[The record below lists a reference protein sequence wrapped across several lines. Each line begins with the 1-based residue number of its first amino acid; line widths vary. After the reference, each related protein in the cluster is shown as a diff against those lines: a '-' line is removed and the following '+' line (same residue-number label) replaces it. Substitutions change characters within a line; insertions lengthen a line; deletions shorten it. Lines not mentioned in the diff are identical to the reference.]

1 MIKASKLAGVAIA
14 ASAAALF
21 IGGCESTSGGQSA
34 RTEAKIA
41 CDAANACKGLSDC
54 KTANSSCAGQNEC
67 KGQGFVK
74 LSAVECS
81 KVTGAGR

>member
-1 MIKASKLAGVAIA
+1 MTKGRNLAGLAIA
-14 ASAAALF
+14 ATAAALF
-21 IGGCESTSGGQSA
+21 VSGCETTAGTSP

-41 CDAANACKGLSDC
+41 CNAANACKGMSDC
-54 KTANSSCAGQNEC
+54 KTATTNCAGQNDC

-74 LSAVECS
+74 LTSVECA

>member
-1 MIKASKLAGVAIA
+1 MTKGKNLAGLAVAA
-14 ASAAALF
+14 TAAALF
-21 IGGCESTSGGQSA
+21 ISGCETTAGTSA

-54 KTANSSCAGQNEC
+54 KTANSACAGQNAC

>member
-1 MIKASKLAGVAIA
+1 MTKGNKMAGLAIA
-14 ASAAALF
+14 AAAAALF
-21 IGGCESTSGGQSA
+21 ISGCESTGGTSA

-41 CDAANACKGLSDC
+41 CDAANACKGMSDC
-54 KTANSSCAGQNEC
+54 KTATTQCAGQNDC

-74 LSAVECS
+74 LSSAECS